1 MHGAEID
8 PEAAASNAAAKMQK
22 KMALRARQ
30 AEQKAEMAKVEK
42 KLGKIKKEKQH
53 EKDMQLA
60 GKKRASELSIMTHSE
75 RASGRRRAQMSAV
88 LLCDVPFS
96 VLDDE
101 HLTKDR

>member
-1 MHGAEID
+1 LSLRTSGGTRKGWSALVHGAEID

-60 GKKRASELSIMTHSE
+60 GKKRAIDS
-75 RASGRRRAQMSAV
+75 
-88 LLCDVPFS
+88 
-96 VLDDE
+96 
-101 HLTKDR
+101 